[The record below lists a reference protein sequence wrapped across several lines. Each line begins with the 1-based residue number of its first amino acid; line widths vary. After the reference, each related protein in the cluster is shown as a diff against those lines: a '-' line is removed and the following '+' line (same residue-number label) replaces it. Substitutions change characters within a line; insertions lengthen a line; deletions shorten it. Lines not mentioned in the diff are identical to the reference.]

1 MGSAVKNLEIMIR
14 FVYLVVVVVV
24 DLAFRSGFR
33 FLFLGC
39 ISIIWHSQIQVM
51 EFTFFFFFFS
61 FLISGF
67 VFLDLSL
74 CSWCSCLT
82 HT

>member
-1 MGSAVKNLEIMIR
+1 MGLAVKNLEIMIR

-39 ISIIWHSQIQVM
+39 IFVIWHS
-51 EFTFFFFFFS
+51 
-61 FLISGF
+61 
-67 VFLDLSL
+67 
-74 CSWCSCLT
+74 
-82 HT
+82 